1 VPATPTVPRRC
12 AIVGDKHG
20 AGRGTTGKM
29 EGCGLVAI
37 NDRAQE
43 NTDYV
48 RTLLKRNQPG
58 FAALLQRLERELSC
72 PRCWDTFPVMAVA
85 ASSRRAQTLLAVPQ
99 GLQPASMAD
108 GRWR

>member
-1 VPATPTVPRRC
+1 
-12 AIVGDKHG
+12 
-20 AGRGTTGKM
+20 
-29 EGCGLVAI
+29 VAI

-72 PRCWDTFPVMAVA
+72 PRCWDTIAGHGRGFVVTAGV
-85 ASSRRAQTLLAVPQ
+85 
-99 GLQPASMAD
+99 QPC
-108 GRWR
+108 